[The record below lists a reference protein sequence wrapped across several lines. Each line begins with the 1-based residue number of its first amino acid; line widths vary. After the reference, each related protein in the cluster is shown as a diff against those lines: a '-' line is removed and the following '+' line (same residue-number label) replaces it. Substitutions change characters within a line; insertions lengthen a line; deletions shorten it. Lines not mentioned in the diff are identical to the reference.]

1 MPHVLT
7 YHQEPYT
14 ISFDEN
20 ANAFEAFYSYFPE
33 FMGEVNTTLF
43 TFKDGQIWEHGT
55 LPYCNFYGT
64 QYDASITNVFNTNS
78 LDKKTW
84 ISIMETG
91 NTVWACPIIY
101 TQMDT
106 GGTSGDKQE
115 SELLEADFVTLESEY
130 QASFLRD
137 SNSPG
142 GLVEGDS
149 LKGNYIVVKFEK
161 TSANSFVYL
170 NSATTKYINSPLNNR

>member
-7 YHQEPYT
+7 YHQDPYT

-43 TFKDGQIWEHGT
+43 TFKDGQIWKHGT
-55 LPYCNFYGT
+55 LPYCNFYGV
-64 QYDASITNVFNTNS
+64 QYSASITNVFNTNS

-91 NTVWACPIIY
+91 STVWACPIIY

-115 SELLEADFVTLESEY
+115 SELLESDFVTLESEY

>member
-1 MPHVLT
+1 MANPIK

-43 TFKDGQIWEHGT
+43 TFKNGKIWKHGT
-55 LPYCNFYGT
+55 IPYCNFYGV
-64 QYDASITNVFNTNS
+64 QYNASITSVFNANS

-91 NTVWACPIIY
+91 SNIWSCPVIY
-101 TQMDT
+101 TQMD
-106 GGTSGDKQE
+106 SGNTKQE
-115 SELLEADFVTLESEY
+115 SELLETDFYTLESEY
-130 QASFLRD
+130 QASFFKD

-142 GLVEGDS
+142 GLIEGDS
-149 LKGNYIVVKFEK
+149 LKGGYIVIKFEK
-161 TSANSFVYL
+161 LSANSFVYL
-170 NSATTKYINSPLNNR
+170 NSATAKYINSPLNNR

>member
-1 MPHVLT
+1 MATLL
-7 YHQEPYT
+7 YHQDPYT
-14 ISFDEN
+14 ISFDEVGN
-20 ANAFEAFYSYFPE
+20 NFESFYSYYPE
-33 FMGEVNTTLF
+33 YYGCLNTF
-43 TFKDGQIWEHGT
+43 
-55 LPYCNFYGT
+55 CNFYGV
-64 QYDASITNVFNTNS
+64 QYGASITTVFNSAS

-84 ISIMETG
+84 VSLMETG
-91 NTVWACPIIY
+91 NTTWACPVIY

-106 GGTSGDKQE
+106 GGTSGNKQT
-115 SELLEADFVTLESEY
+115 SQLLESDFTTLESEY

>member
-1 MPHVLT
+1 MAILIF
-7 YHQEPYT
+7 HQDPYT
-14 ISFDEN
+14 IAFDEVGN
-20 ANAFEAFYSYFPE
+20 SFESFYSYHPE
-33 FMGEVNTTLF
+33 MMGELNTTLF
-43 TFKDGQIWEHGT
+43 SFKDGGIWRHT
-55 LPYCNFYGT
+55 NDTDFCNFYGT
-64 QYDASITNVFNTNS
+64 QYGASITTVFNTAS
-78 LDKKTW
+78 IDKKTW

-91 NTVWACPIIY
+91 NTTWACPIIY

-106 GGTSGDKQE
+106 GGTSGNKQE
-115 SELLEADFVTLESEY
+115 SELLVSDFTTLESEY

-149 LKGNYIVVKFEK
+149 LKGGYMVIKFEK

>member
-1 MPHVLT
+1 MALI
-7 YHQEPYT
+7 YHQDPFT
-14 ISFDEN
+14 ISFDEVG
-20 ANAFEAFYSYFPE
+20 NAFESFYSYYPE
-33 FMGEVNTTLF
+33 MMGEVNTTLF
-43 TFKDGQIWEHGT
+43 SFKNGAIWQHT
-55 LPYCNFYGT
+55 NTTYCNFYGV
-64 QYDASITNVFNTNS
+64 QGSASITTVFNS
-78 LDKKTW
+78 GALDKKTW

-91 NTVWACPIIY
+91 STTWACPVIY
-101 TQMDT
+101 TQMNT
-106 GGTSGDKQE
+106 GGTTTKQT
-115 SELLEADFVTLESEY
+115 SLLLESDFVTLEAEY

-137 SNSPG
+137 SGSPG

>member
-1 MPHVLT
+1 MPNPIK
-7 YHQEPYT
+7 YYQAPYT

-43 TFKDGQIWEHGT
+43 TFKNGQIWKHGT
-55 LPYCNFYGT
+55 TPYCNFYGV
-64 QYDASITNVFNTNS
+64 QYSASITNVFNYNS

-84 ISIMETG
+84 ISVMETG
-91 NTVWACPIIY
+91 NTVWACPVIY

-106 GGTSGDKQE
+106 GNTTGAKQTSQ
-115 SELLEADFVTLESEY
+115 LLESDFTTLESEY

-142 GLVEGDS
+142 GLIEGDS
-149 LKGNYIVVKFEK
+149 LKGNYIVLKFEK
-161 TSANSFVYL
+161 ASANSFVYL

>member
-1 MPHVLT
+1 MAHVLT
-7 YHQEPYT
+7 YHQDPYT

-43 TFKDGQIWEHGT
+43 TFKNGQIWKHGT
-55 LPYCNFYGT
+55 IPYCNFYGV
-64 QYDASITNVFNTNS
+64 QYNASITNVFNSNS

-84 ISIMETG
+84 VSVMETG
-91 NTVWACPIIY
+91 NTTWACPVIY

-106 GGTSGDKQE
+106 GGTTSAKQV
-115 SELLEADFVTLESEY
+115 SELLESDFVSLESEY

-142 GLVEGDS
+142 GLIEGDS
-149 LKGNYIVVKFEK
+149 LKGNYIVLKFEK
-161 TSANSFVYL
+161 ANANSFVYL

>member
-1 MPHVLT
+1 MANTLLF
-7 YHQEPYT
+7 HQDPYT
-14 ISFDEN
+14 ISFDEVG
-20 ANAFEAFYSYFPE
+20 NAFESFYSYHPE
-33 FMGEVNTTLF
+33 MMGDLTNTLF
-43 TFKDGQIWEHGT
+43 TFKNGQIWKHGT

-64 QYDASITNVFNTNS
+64 QYNASITNVFNSNS

-84 ISIMETG
+84 ISVMETG
-91 NTVWACPIIY
+91 NTTWACPVIY

-106 GGTSGDKQE
+106 GGTTGLKQT
-115 SELLEADFVTLESEY
+115 SELLEADFVSLESEY

-142 GLVEGDS
+142 GLIEGDS

-161 TSANSFVYL
+161 ASANSFVYL

>member
-1 MPHVLT
+1 
-7 YHQEPYT
+7 
-14 ISFDEN
+14 
-20 ANAFEAFYSYFPE
+20 
-33 FMGEVNTTLF
+33 
-43 TFKDGQIWEHGT
+43 
-55 LPYCNFYGT
+55 
-64 QYDASITNVFNTNS
+64 
-78 LDKKTW
+78 
-84 ISIMETG
+84 METG
-91 NTVWACPIIY
+91 NTTWACPVIY

-106 GGTSGDKQE
+106 GGTSGNKQT
-115 SELLEADFVTLESEY
+115 SQLLESDFTTLESEY

>member
-1 MPHVLT
+1 MPAT
-7 YHQEPYT
+7 PSFYQAPYT

-33 FMGEVNTTLF
+33 FMGEVNVTLF
-43 TFKDGQIWEHGT
+43 TFKNGQIWQHGT
-55 LPYCNFYGT
+55 SPYCNFYGT
-64 QYDASITNVFNTNS
+64 QYSASITTVFNAAS

-84 ISIMETG
+84 ISVMETG
-91 NTVWACPIIY
+91 SAIWSCPLIY
-101 TQMDT
+101 TQMNT
-106 GGTSGDKQE
+106 GGAATKQTSL
-115 SELLEADFVTLESEY
+115 LLESDLETLEAEY

-137 SNSPG
+137 SSSPG

-149 LKGNYIVVKFEK
+149 LKGNYMVIKFEK
-161 TSANSFVYL
+161 ASANSFVYL